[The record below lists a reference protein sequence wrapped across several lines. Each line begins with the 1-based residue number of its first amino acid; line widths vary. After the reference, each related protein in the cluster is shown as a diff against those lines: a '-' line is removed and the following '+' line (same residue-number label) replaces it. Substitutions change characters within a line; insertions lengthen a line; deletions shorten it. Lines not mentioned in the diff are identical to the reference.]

1 MVVPVGHNQLTFRI
15 ELERVRS
22 PELAR
27 ARSCFANRPEELSVF
42 VEDRDSSHQIRI
54 GHVRMAFGDIHVTVA
69 RIGYHVGGLGQGL
82 RRVTP
87 HAGFPQRHENLA
99 LRAELDD
106 NASFILFAGELLE
119 VIRAR
124 SSRIGHPYIAVSIDM
139 DAMWP
144 HEHAAAKA
152 ADLLA

>member
-15 ELERVRS
+15 ELERMRS

-54 GHVRMAFGDIHVTVA
+54 GHVRMAFGDIHVTAA

-106 NASFILFAGELLE
+106 NASFIFLTAELFELILPGGSPI
-119 VIRAR
+119 VP
-124 SSRIGHPYIAVSIDM
+124 PYIPI
-139 DAMWP
+139 P
-144 HEHAAAKA
+144 IE
-152 ADLLA
+152 

>member
-42 VEDRDSSHQIRI
+42 AEDRDPSNQIRI
-54 GHVRMAFGDIHVTVA
+54 GHVRMTFGDIHVTVA
-69 RIGYHVGGLGQGL
+69 RIGYHVGGLRQSL

-87 HAGFPQRHENLA
+87 HAGLPQRHEYLA

-106 NASFILFAGELLE
+106 NASLILFAAELLE
-119 VIRAR
+119 L
-124 SSRIGHPYIAVSIDM
+124 IAPGAPASV
-139 DAMWP
+139 P
-144 HEHAAAKA
+144 HT
-152 ADLLA
+152 LASLATWM